1 MCDLY
6 GGPNEKSIYARHIT
20 GDDAIMSVRQDN
32 TYRWHV
38 PKARDF
44 ERETKQQESRKQE
57 SEVTVTAKQ

>member
-1 MCDLY
+1 
-6 GGPNEKSIYARHIT
+6 
-20 GDDAIMSVRQDN
+20 MSVRQDN